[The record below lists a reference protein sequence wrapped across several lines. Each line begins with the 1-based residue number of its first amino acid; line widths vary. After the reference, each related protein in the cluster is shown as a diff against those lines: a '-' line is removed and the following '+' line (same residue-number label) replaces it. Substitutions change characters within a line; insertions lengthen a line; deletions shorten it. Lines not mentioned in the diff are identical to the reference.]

1 MKTFKIFTM
10 MILAIVLTGFA
21 QGRNKVIVK
30 PHILPSG
37 KGEVEKLCSVDLDN
51 QTRNI
56 YTLGYEQFAARTE
69 NLPEERYEFMALLDP
84 NSGGDMIELQVR
96 QPQSLIL
103 ISPHNGAKL
112 SPEEKYPTFTWT
124 PPRVS
129 SLVGTKYQL
138 RIVEILPGQ
147 TKEEA
152 MKSNKLWYEGKSI
165 AGSSFLYPLS
175 AKAFEPGKQFAWQVQ
190 ALNRIGMIIGKSEIR
205 TFTSTSPIGM
215 VDPDPPGIVRE
226 KQTKQPEVKNP
237 FLPVIMHSIERFLMG
252 VTDLSEMD
260 RIVQDALK
268 RHPRITP
275 EMLKTWVE
283 NWKAVPE
290 STKAKLVPKEL
301 LNLNPM
307 RKLDMQLF
315 RATLIRYA
323 PVIPCGGPLPK
334 KGERLSTSI
343 PKEVMEQMSRGTLRD
358 FAGDIERMEKQPH
371 ITSMEPEAWGDMGHM
386 GERYWFTQ
394 GAPFTIHGRN
404 FSLTKEEN
412 NIRFCRLIDG
422 SLAERVAVT
431 PLIATATRLEVQT
444 PTDIEPGGY
453 EIQVTTPQ
461 GQSNLVHCGIGRPS
475 FSPRITSIAP
485 ASQYPGKNVLITGT
499 EFRSP
504 AHVRS
509 VKWESL
515 DRDGLRYFYSYEWNA
530 ASERDAAFAG
540 YPPAMGQ
547 IPFTDGYLRWVHHGS
562 GSYSYPTPTAHVL
575 SDTQLELSVPYEIL
589 PGHYRIQIDV
599 GAGST
604 DWTVLDILAPSYRV
618 VFESMGCI
626 DEAKDNTSHNEI
638 VTQWGISADGNV
650 WSKNTG
656 EYGNVNRGDVIPYGG
671 PDRAVY
677 LPDGGAGEVREY
689 LLINT
694 ALYEGDR
701 GEIETATQVLGFVAD
716 IAEGVTDW
724 LTGGGEIGGVAFGE
738 IISFAFDAVASLIG
752 TLCGEEADLVGE
764 ENRAWTAV
772 DLQLWTSNSA
782 RRYAGWLPIG
792 FYLGG
797 GGRTTIYD
805 DDKGAFEVY
814 FFIQREP

>member
-30 PHILPSG
+30 PHILPPG

-56 YTLGYEQFAARTE
+56 YTLGYEQFATRTE

-84 NSGGDMIELQVR
+84 NPGDDMIELQVR

-152 MKSNKLWYEGKSI
+152 MKSNKLWYEGKNI
-165 AGSSFLYPLS
+165 AGSSFQYPLS

-190 ALNRIGMIIGKSEIR
+190 ALNRNGMIIGKSEIR
-205 TFTSTSPIGM
+205 TFTSTSPIAL
-215 VDPDPPGIVRE
+215 VDPNPPGIVKK

-237 FLPVIMHSIERFLMG
+237 FLPVIMHSVERFLMG

-290 STKAKLVPKEL
+290 STKAKLVPQEL

-323 PVIPCGGPLPK
+323 PVIPCGGPLSK
-334 KGERLSTSI
+334 EAEGLSTSRE
-343 PKEVMEQMSRGTLRD
+343 KEVMEQMSRGTLRD

-371 ITSMEPEAWGDMGHM
+371 ITSMEPVAGGDMG
-386 GERYWFTQ
+386 ESYWFTQ

-404 FSLTKEEN
+404 FSRTKEEN

-422 SLAERVAVT
+422 SLAERVAVI

-475 FSPRITSIAP
+475 FSPRITSIEP
-485 ASQYPGKNVLITGT
+485 ASRYPGENVLITGT

-504 AHVRS
+504 ARVRF

-515 DRDGLRYFYSYEWNA
+515 DRDGLSYYYRYERT
-530 ASERDAAFAG
+530 ASERDVAFG
-540 YPPAMGQ
+540 GFPPAMGQ
-547 IPFTDGYLRWVHHGS
+547 IPFADGYLHCVHAGASLGS
-562 GSYSYPTPTAHVL
+562 LSYPSPTARVL
-575 SDTQLELSVPYEIL
+575 SDTQLELSVPHEIL
-589 PGHYRIQIDV
+589 PGRYRIQIDV
-599 GAGST
+599 GMGST
-604 DWTVLDILAPSYRV
+604 NWAVLEILAPLYRV
-618 VFESMGCI
+618 VFDRMVCI
-626 DEAKDNTSHNEI
+626 DEAKDYTSRNEI
-638 VTQWGISADGNV
+638 VTQWGISSDGNV

-656 EYGNVNRGDVIPYGG
+656 EYGSVNRGDVIPYGG

-677 LPDGGAGEVREY
+677 LPDGGEGEVREY

-694 ALYEGDR
+694 ALYEWDEGR
-701 GEIETATQVLGFVAD
+701 IETATQVLGFVAD
-716 IAEGVTDW
+716 IARGVTNW

-752 TLCGEEADLVGE
+752 TLCGEDPDFVGE

-792 FYLGG
+792 FDSGS
-797 GGRTTIYD
+797 GRIYN

-814 FFIQREP
+814 FFIQRER